1 MMGKY
6 RKLPFGY
13 KMEAGNVVIH
23 PEEEIWVSYI
33 FTMYASGASY
43 QELTDYMKQEAIPY
57 ETDKIWNK
65 NMIAR
70 ILGDARYQGTSNFP
84 KIINEDLF
92 QRVADLRSTKTV
104 KVQKTEAQKILR
116 RKCGFPLTSHIE
128 SEVLYLLN
136 SLTRNPEQI
145 ETPRDIKMTADRLDS
160 MKIEMESM
168 LAQFPMDENGT
179 RNKLMQI
186 AVAMYEVVDPRE
198 YETYRMREL
207 FRREQP
213 RTELDAILIGKN
225 ISTVLVD
232 SRGNVKIKL
241 KNEQIIGRG

>member
-1 MMGKY
+1 MGKY
-6 RKLPFGY
+6 RQLPFGS

-23 PEEEIWVSYI
+23 PEEERWVSYI
-33 FTMYASGASY
+33 FTMYASGSSFK
-43 QELTDYMKQEAIPY
+43 ELTDYMKQEEIPY

-70 ILGDARYQGTSNFP
+70 ILEDTRYQGASNFP
-84 KIINEDLF
+84 AIINEDLF

-104 KVQKTEAQKILR
+104 KIQKTEAQKTLR
-116 RKCGFPLTSHIE
+116 RKCGFPLTQHIE

-136 SLTRNPEQI
+136 SLARNPEQI
-145 ETPRDIKMTADRLDS
+145 ETPKDIKVTADRLDS

-168 LAQFPMDENGT
+168 LAQFPIDENGT
-179 RNKLMQI
+179 RNKLMKI

-207 FRREQP
+207 FRREKP
-213 RTELDAILIGKN
+213 RTELDAMLIGMN
-225 ISTVLVD
+225 VSAVMVD

-241 KNEQIIGRG
+241 KNEQVIGRG